1 MLGQV
6 LDLSES
12 QTVSQNFETRCVR
25 LLLDY
30 LTSLR
35 KPESTDPQHNSIGTY
50 NGRQMILLKFF
61 RWLYQPN
68 ELDARK
74 RVTPDCMNGI
84 RRLPRM
90 EKSAYK
96 PSESYSKQNNLG
108 RIIRDGLLKKYQ
120 QYYKKSF
127 FPSLMEVDSV
137 SERDKAYIRNMLMIF

>member
-74 RVTPDCMNGI
+74 RATPDCMNGI

-96 PSESYSKQNNLG
+96 PSNSYSKQNNLG
-108 RIIRDGLLKKYQ
+108 
-120 QYYKKSF
+120 
-127 FPSLMEVDSV
+127 P
-137 SERDKAYIRNMLMIF
+137 